1 MYNNWPTKCPY
12 VQWLAYRVPICIINH
27 LPGAHASTRLFSYQD
42 PIIPPF
48 TYQVPSVELR
58 SPWQSNYF
66 FSFSYKL
73 LRSINDTPSVC
84 LSVCLSVR
92 VAVRLFACL
101 SVCLPVY
108 LPVRASDTQ
117 TCNDN
122 TVTTRGT
129 LLYLIRWRIDVA
141 DSLRS
146 YLLFFKK
153 EWNILYRLRF
163 WTGIRWKKLDVFSE

>member
-122 TVTTRGT
+122 TVTTRGDSSVPNT
-129 LLYLIRWRIDVA
+129 VEDRCGRLIAELSSLLQERMKHTVQIAVLD
-141 DSLRS
+141 
-146 YLLFFKK
+146 
-153 EWNILYRLRF
+153 WN
-163 WTGIRWKKLDVFSE
+163 